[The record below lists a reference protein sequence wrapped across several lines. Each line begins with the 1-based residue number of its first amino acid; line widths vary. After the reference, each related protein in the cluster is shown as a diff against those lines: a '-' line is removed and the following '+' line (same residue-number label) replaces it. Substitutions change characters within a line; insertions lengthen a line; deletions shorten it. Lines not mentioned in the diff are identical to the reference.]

1 MQAEVTEGGM
11 CVQVGEDLGYGSA
24 HARAMAAH
32 GRACRESEA
41 KVAAAKSAALQAER
55 LK

>member
-1 MQAEVTEGGM
+1 MTEGGM